1 MHSPPDLSLN
11 IARSL
16 FFMLFNSWTT
26 ATEMHDPLAKATTA
40 RHAQNSA
47 VAIMLDSTGKHE
59 PRGLWLAKTKV
70 AKLGQ

>member
-1 MHSPPDLSLN
+1 MHSPLDLSLN

-16 FFMLFNSWTT
+16 FFMLFNSLTT

-47 VAIMLDSTGKHE
+47 VAMLDSTGKHE